1 LINVPADSTFLLPDT
16 VAVLDCG
23 DRITIRRNTPRA
35 EITTADAEKRKQVT
49 LDVVIAHVQSIA
61 ATRFPAPRVHV
72 LSRAGTPQDR
82 MLYCR
87 LAPAH
92 TDTAESILRKLKDA
106 PNAAYTTHTSS
117 PTEATARAALKL
129 LCEKL
134 TAEDVESIIAQAPF
148 TDQPFFEKYLLHL
161 SPAQAS
167 SLLGKLPSGAE
178 SASDS
183 SAPPPTSQ
191 SMDRGPISVF
201 QPPPVSRA
209 GTSGAYGS
217 EGALLI

>member
-23 DRITIRRNTPRA
+23 DRITIRRNSPRA

-49 LDVVIAHVQSIA
+49 LDAVVAHVQSVA
-61 ATRFPAPRVHV
+61 ASRFPTPRVHV

-92 TDTAESILRKLKDA
+92 TDTVDNVLRKLKDA
-106 PNAAYTTHTSS
+106 PNATLAAHASS
-117 PTEATARAALKL
+117 PTEATARAALKA
-129 LCEKL
+129 LCDKL

-178 SASDS
+178 SASGS

-209 GTSGAYGS
+209 GPSDAYVS
-217 EGALLI
+217 EGTLPI